1 MPDIAIRQATFDDRL
16 GELRFKLEQVCGL
29 LEASLLAVGDLSD
42 SDTLLVIDEVRR
54 DNDQVQTGCADAKR
68 EALALAWQVPSASCL
83 PPLLTVYRDARVLA
97 KMGWLVVELAEA
109 GAPMAEPCRD
119 VLRAVQS
126 KMLAATT
133 DLYVVMTEGDRR
145 RANDVGSTSTLG
157 MSTLDG
163 SQLHTGRRSSA
174 GRKTAR
180 RLVRTGERWTN
191 HAMSISRR
199 AAAAAA

>member
-16 GELRFKLEQVCGL
+16 GELRFTLEQVCRL

-54 DNDQVQTGCADAKR
+54 DNDRVQTGCADAKR
-68 EALALAWQVPSASCL
+68 EALALAWHVPSASCIS
-83 PPLLTVYRDARVLA
+83 PLLTVYRDARVLA

-145 RANDVGSTSTLG
+145 RANDVGS

-163 SQLHTGRRSSA
+163 SQLHTGRRTSA

-180 RLVRTGERWTN
+180 RLVRTGERWTS

>member
-1 MPDIAIRQATFDDRL
+1 MPDVAIRQATFDDHM

-29 LEASLLAVGDLSD
+29 LAASLVTVGELSD

-54 DNDQVQTGCADAKR
+54 DNDQVQAGCAEAKR
-68 EALALAWQVPSASCL
+68 DALDLARQVPAASRI
-83 PPLLTVYRDARVLA
+83 PPLITVYRDARALA

-109 GAPMAEPCRD
+109 GAPMANPCRD
-119 VLRAVQS
+119 VLRAVQA

-133 DLYVVMTEGDRR
+133 DLYVVMSEGDRH
-145 RANDVGSTSTLG
+145 RANEVGS
-157 MSTLDG
+157 MAALDR
-163 SQLHTGRRSSA
+163 SRLNAGRRSSA

-180 RLVRTGERWTN
+180 RLVRTGERWTS

-199 AAAAAA
+199 ASAAAA